1 MTRFLVSI
9 FHFLV
14 ILFAI
19 LIILISTIFFSTVP
33 IEFLSFFNTNL
44 SSDELRFYGAIFGF
58 ILGTLFV
65 LIFFGMSFKRFSDE
79 RHSNNISNL
88 SFESSNKLNS
98 SKSMALSI

>member
-19 LIILISTIFFSTVP
+19 AIIILFTIIFSSVP
-33 IEFLSFFNTNL
+33 FEFLNFLNVNL
-44 SSDELRFYGAIFGF
+44 SNDSYRLLAGFVGF

-65 LIFFGMSFKRFSDE
+65 IIFFGVLLVSLEMNK
-79 RHSNNISNL
+79 NIRRILNILENKNL
-88 SFESSNKLNS
+88 NKNINKTPPEL
-98 SKSMALSI
+98 

>member
-19 LIILISTIFFSTVP
+19 VIIILSTIIFSSVP
-33 IEFLSFFNTNL
+33 FEFLSFFNVNL
-44 SSDELRFYGAIFGF
+44 SNDGFRFLGGF

-65 LIFFGMSFKRFSDE
+65 LIFFGVLLVSLEMNK
-79 RHSNNISNL
+79 NIRRILNILENKNL
-88 SFESSNKLNS
+88 NKNINKTSPKL
-98 SKSMALSI
+98 

>member
-44 SSDELRFYGAIFGF
+44 SSDGLKFYGAIFGF

-65 LIFFGMSFKRFSDE
+65 LIFFGVLLVSLEMNKNIRKILDILQNK
-79 RHSNNISNL
+79 NNTNL
-88 SFESSNKLNS
+88 PPKL
-98 SKSMALSI
+98 

>member
-19 LIILISTIFFSTVP
+19 VIIFLFTIIFSSVP
-33 IEFLSFFNTNL
+33 FEFLSLLNVNL
-44 SSDELRFYGAIFGF
+44 ANDSYRFLGGFVGF

-65 LIFFGMSFKRFSDE
+65 LIFFGVLLVSLEMNK
-79 RHSNNISNL
+79 NIRRILNIL
-88 SFESSNKLNS
+88 ENKNINKTPPEL
-98 SKSMALSI
+98 

>member
-19 LIILISTIFFSTVP
+19 VIIFLFTIIFSSVP
-33 IEFLSFFNTNL
+33 FEFLSLLNVNL
-44 SSDELRFYGAIFGF
+44 PNDSYRFLGGFVGF

-65 LIFFGMSFKRFSDE
+65 LIFFGVLLVSLEMNKNIRRILNILE
-79 RHSNNISNL
+79 NKNN
-88 SFESSNKLNS
+88 NKTPPEL
-98 SKSMALSI
+98 

>member
-19 LIILISTIFFSTVP
+19 VIIILFTIIFSSVP
-33 IEFLSFFNTNL
+33 FEFLSFLNVNL
-44 SSDELRFYGAIFGF
+44 SNDNYRLLAGFVGF

-65 LIFFGMSFKRFSDE
+65 IIFFGVLLVSLEMNK
-79 RHSNNISNL
+79 NIRRILNIL
-88 SFESSNKLNS
+88 ENKNINKTPPEL
-98 SKSMALSI
+98 

>member
-19 LIILISTIFFSTVP
+19 VIIILFTIIFSSVP
-33 IEFLSFFNTNL
+33 FEFLSFFNVNL
-44 SSDELRFYGAIFGF
+44 SNDSFRFLGGVVGF

-65 LIFFGMSFKRFSDE
+65 LIFFGVLLVSLEMNK
-79 RHSNNISNL
+79 NIRRILNILENKNL
-88 SFESSNKLNS
+88 NKNINKIPPEL
-98 SKSMALSI
+98 

>member
-19 LIILISTIFFSTVP
+19 VIIFLFTIIFSSVP
-33 IEFLSFFNTNL
+33 FEFLSLLNINL
-44 SSDELRFYGAIFGF
+44 TSDSYRILGGFVGF

-65 LIFFGMSFKRFSDE
+65 LIFFGVLLVSLEMNK
-79 RHSNNISNL
+79 NIRKIL
-88 SFESSNKLNS
+88 HILENKNINKTPPEL
-98 SKSMALSI
+98 

>member
-65 LIFFGMSFKRFSDE
+65 LIFFGVLLVSLEMNKNIRKILNILQNK
-79 RHSNNISNL
+79 NNINL
-88 SFESSNKLNS
+88 PPKL
-98 SKSMALSI
+98 